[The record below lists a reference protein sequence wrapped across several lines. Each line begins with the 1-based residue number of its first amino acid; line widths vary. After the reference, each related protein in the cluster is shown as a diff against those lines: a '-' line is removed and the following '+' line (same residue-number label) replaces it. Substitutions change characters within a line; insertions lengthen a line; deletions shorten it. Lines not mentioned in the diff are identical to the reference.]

1 MRITEAL
8 AIRNKDI
15 FFDTNPL
22 NPTNIRIR
30 AEYAKTRTERYVY
43 TSNEATIF
51 LKEWLD
57 F

>member
-15 FFDTNPL
+15 FFETNPTD
-22 NPTNIRIR
+22 PTKIRIR
-30 AEYAKTRTERYVY
+30 AEYAKTRTERFVY
-43 TSNEATIF
+43 ISNMNKIF
-51 LKEWLD
+51 ERVVR